1 MSTDELMK
9 QLHDKATRGVVL
21 SPAEQTQLA
30 TWYVQQDQEEDALLA
45 HTVPTA
51 PIVALQ
57 TQVDSAVAQLLA
69 TTRRIQDLVAYND
82 SLRRDI
88 AALQQQLTQSSSP
101 QPA

>member
-1 MSTDELMK
+1 MSTDELIK

-30 TWYVQQDQEEDALLA
+30 AWYAQQDQEEDALLA
-45 HTVPTA
+45 RTTPSSA
-51 PIVALQ
+51 IVALQ
-57 TQVDSAVAQLLA
+57 TQVDSTVAQLLA
-69 TTRRIQDLVAYND
+69 TTQRIQDLVAHND

-88 AALQQQLTQSSSP
+88 ATLQQQLTQSSSP